1 MVNLVIV
8 SHSRRLAE
16 GVCEV
21 ARQMA
26 DDQMLIVPVGG
37 IREHPDSAETE
48 WLLGTNAVE
57 IAQTIEETMRADG
70 VLVLVDLGSAC
81 FAAEEALE
89 MLPVE
94 MQMQTLISNA
104 PLVEGAIVAAVEASM
119 GRTLPEVNIAA
130 EEACRTPKR

>member
-26 DDQMLIVPVGG
+26 DEQMQIVPVGG
-37 IREHPDSAETE
+37 IGEATDSDDTV
-48 WLLGTNAVE
+48 WTLGTNGME
-57 IAQTIEETMRADG
+57 IAHAIEGAMTQDG

-81 FAAEEALE
+81 FAAEEALQ
-89 MLPVE
+89 MLSP
-94 MQMQTLISNA
+94 QMQAQTVISNA
-104 PLVEGAIVAAVEASM
+104 PLVEGAIVAAVEASL
-119 GRTLPEVNIAA
+119 GASLHAVNTAA